1 MCIGLTYVQLSI
13 HSTHCH
19 DGALYKGIQFSVDQT
34 FFSAYIEWQYV
45 LSIPT
50 VHLKYKNLTLR

>member
-1 MCIGLTYVQLSI
+1 MRIRLTYVRLSI

-19 DGALYKGIQFSVDQT
+19 DGAFFEALNSVLT
-34 FFSAYIEWQYV
+34 NFVSAHIEWQYV

-50 VHLKYKNLTLR
+50 VHFESKNRTLR